1 MIKACRNGQTRGKH
15 QLCLSNCMRGFGY
28 VVKAFCGA
36 IGTCVCQCANRLL
49 LNLFLPLCS
58 MSIAISSVVLPY
70 WAWGE
75 EDKVAVGLFKCCKFT
90 EKDVNDCSPLS
101 NCVPSDSKINSFSK
115 ATAGLLITYI
125 ILNGLTI
132 LLTVVSPPRQDSNQ
146 TDESPC
152 CNGFFCGYHWL
163 HRHHRILIR
172 CHPIREPNQIPTP
185 PVNSSGDDIMCCE
198 HVLCVLFREPK
209 IIVSG
214 LCIWGEN
221 KDQCTS

>member
-1 MIKACRNGQTRGKH
+1 MVQITDDIAVGIVTSSVIECGSHSNDSNASAEVLLETSSAPCRNGQTRGKH

-101 NCVPSDSKINSFSK
+101 NCVPSDSTTI
-115 ATAGLLITYI
+115 GYI
-125 ILNGLTI
+125 GIIVFLSGVIQSESLTRFPLRLSI
-132 LLTVVSPPRQDSNQ
+132 HLAMISCAVNMSYAFCL
-146 TDESPC
+146 ESLRYLYVYPFRLPC
-152 CNGFFCGYHWL
+152 C
-163 HRHHRILIR
+163 I
-172 CHPIREPNQIPTP
+172 
-185 PVNSSGDDIMCCE
+185 
-198 HVLCVLFREPK
+198 
-209 IIVSG
+209 
-214 LCIWGEN
+214 
-221 KDQCTS
+221 